1 MIERNMSKYKI
12 YSATKGKKED
22 SLLYKSLSIDYY
34 DIPTLYKENNTQ
46 SLQKTYNEFLDDAYD
61 NDVDIA
67 CFIHDDVFVNCNDLL
82 YRLQNSVKKY
92 TVFGVAGS
100 VSCKVKEPALWHL
113 MSGREDHRGN
123 VAHGDQTS
131 YSYTSFGPLPSRA
144 LVLDGVFLGININ
157 KFNKKARFDETYP
170 SQFHYYDIDFCLE
183 CNKNGIIMGV
193 VDIPIIHSSP
203 GLTDPNKQFYEG
215 QKYFINKWKK

>member
-67 CFIHDDVFVNCNDLL
+67 CFIHDDVF
-82 YRLQNSVKKY
+82 
-92 TVFGVAGS
+92 